1 MTILNDLIDEF
12 KTDAFDKKKGRALGQ
27 EEWIKKHLPSYNEKD
42 ELLLSIALAH
52 NDMARRA
59 QGHTNEVKKASLEW
73 WSNHFNNN
81 NPFVIS
87 KPDDF
92 DKWHLN
98 ACETYCKYMNEY
110 MNKQKSPKKFKI
122 TFGRAQKV
130 LNMTFKYLYCTGTYK
145 SDVEKLVSFLHMT
158 LDGYTLR
165 WYKEQIVKLDPSL
178 KVGDVSEWSKMN
190 EKAPKHKYIDLQG
203 DEGIQNRIRKFL
215 SSKNIY
221 EYIINTEEILDDEE
235 GEKKNKKELIFSQN
249 VSPYPFLAEFIIWKG
264 EIIRANMES
273 LLKGLNGCYK
283 SWKKNSWAIN
293 NDIQSELKVKMDNI
307 HPLL

>member
-1 MTILNDLIDEF
+1 MAILDDLIKEF
-12 KTDAFDKKKGRALGQ
+12 KNEAFNGKKARGLGQ
-27 EEWIKKHLPSYNEKD
+27 KEWIKKHLTDFDEED

-59 QGHTNEVKKASLEW
+59 QGHTDEVKKESLNW
-73 WSNHFNNN
+73 WRKYFDANS
-81 NPFVIS
+81 PFKIS
-87 KPDDF
+87 AQGAF
-92 DKWHLN
+92 DKWHFD
-98 ACETYCKYMNEY
+98 ACEAYCEHMKKE
-110 MNKQKSPKKFKI
+110 KFPKKFDI

-235 GEKKNKKELIFSQN
+235 GEKKNKKELIFSQG

-264 EIIRANMES
+264 EIIRAKMET
-273 LLKGLNGCYK
+273 LFKGLNGCRK
-283 SWKKNSWAIN
+283 SWSKDSWAI
-293 NDIQSELKVKMDNI
+293 DDVKKEIKKKLKDKMDEI
-307 HPLL
+307 YPLL